1 MHWRGNIEKTDKLL
15 PLIIGNLSVDSAEG
29 VNSVLRVSLD
39 NHNVYDNTAAQMLI
53 AKLNIKNELDSCE
66 KVNDALRYGDEVP
79 RFRNCFSRNI

>member
-1 MHWRGNIEKTDKLL
+1 MHWRGNIEKTDKPL

-53 AKLNIKNELDSCE
+53 AKLNIKNEVDSCG

-79 RFRNCFSRNI
+79 SFRNCFSRNI